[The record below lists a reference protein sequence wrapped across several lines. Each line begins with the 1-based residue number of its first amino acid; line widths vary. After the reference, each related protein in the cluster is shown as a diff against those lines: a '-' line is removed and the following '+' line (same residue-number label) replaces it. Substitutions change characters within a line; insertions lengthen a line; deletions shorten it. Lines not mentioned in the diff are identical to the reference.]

1 MQNWI
6 LVEFK
11 NFPRLSVPISF
22 FFLSKCL
29 IDLKRNLLVIG
40 TTGTETP
47 FLSEGELPDC
57 ARLSGPR
64 SEAESSSV
72 AEMEDLELAKALN
85 ESASALPVDPNVI
98 QSSDKFQEKQV
109 QQIVS
114 MGFQR
119 QQVNVVPCVY

>member
-1 MQNWI
+1 MI
-6 LVEFK
+6 RCL
-11 NFPRLSVPISF
+11 L
-22 FFLSKCL
+22 LKCL

-72 AEMEDLELAKALN
+72 VEMEDLELAKALN
-85 ESASALPVDPNVI
+85 ESASALPVDPNAI

-109 QQIVS
+109 LDIVS

-119 QQVNVVPCVY
+119 QQVHFLIDDAITFFL